1 VSGVVG
7 GAHVADGF
15 QTGQVAPL
23 RVRRRGSGTGEA
35 QGRNLLL
42 LRSGITFAL
51 LASAVSVH
59 FREPELIL
67 SGGFQYLY
75 AAIVLSYG
83 WLLVRYAFWGTR
95 ELPLPLLL
103 GQALVDVAFVS
114 LIVFA
119 TGLYDSVFA
128 FMYIVIILLGSIEMF
143 MKGAMLWAALSA
155 GSYVAL
161 LYLQM
166 KGVVVPPGGHDAL
179 PGLHEILRPSLTNS
193 IGFLLTGVLS
203 GMLGEDI
210 RVTRIRVHERED
222 VLQQL
227 ETFHK
232 YVVDNI
238 PSGILTVD
246 PHGRVSL
253 INDTACAILAV
264 DRGAV
269 TGRSVTEVLGDVTLD
284 ASRADPRLPRPEI
297 PFRRADGTEIF
308 LGFSSSPIKDAEGS
322 VIGSVV
328 IFQDLTP
335 VKQMEER
342 VRIAD
347 RLAVVGEMAAGL
359 AHEIR
364 NPLASIAGSSQ
375 MLREMPEIP
384 EMSRALLDIIGRE
397 STRLNNLISNFL
409 AYTGP
414 SLRNV
419 EVVDM
424 AALVEEIV
432 EAVRAGDGRQ
442 AGVDVRKTD
451 SGSHQVE
458 GDAELLRQVL
468 WNLVRNAVHATA
480 PGGRVLLDVFP
491 QVRHH
496 ESYIVTSVS
505 DTGSGIDPAI
515 LGKIFNPFFTSKEG
529 GTGLGLAISQR
540 IVQFHRGFIE
550 VRSTPGRG
558 STFSIFLPRPGDRGA
573 SPGPSARPSCPPP
586 E

>member
-1 VSGVVG
+1 MAGLSPAGPAARRPV
-7 GAHVADGF
+7 
-15 QTGQVAPL
+15 L
-23 RVRRRGSGTGEA
+23 RGRGSSEETK
-35 QGRNLLL
+35 GRNVLL

-83 WLLVRYAFWGTR
+83 WLLLRYAVWGTR
-95 ELPLPLLL
+95 ELPLPCFVA
-103 GQALVDVAFVS
+103 QALVDVAFVS

-128 FMYIVIILLGSIEMF
+128 FMYIVIILLGSLEMF
-143 MKGAMLWAALSA
+143 MKGAMLWAALSSA
-155 GSYVAL
+155 CYVAL

-166 KGVVVPPGGHDAL
+166 TGAVVPPGGQEAPL
-179 PGLHEILRPSLTNS
+179 VLSAILRPSLTNS

-203 GMLGEDI
+203 GLLGEDI
-210 RVTRIRVHERED
+210 RRTRIRMHEREG
-222 VLQQL
+222 VLQKL

-232 YVVDNI
+232 YVVENI

-246 PHGRVSL
+246 PQGRVSL

-264 DRGAV
+264 DKEAV
-269 TGRSVTEVLGDVTLD
+269 AGRPVDEVLEGITLEI
-284 ASRADPRLPRPEI
+284 SRADSRLPRPELL
-297 PFRRADGTEIF
+297 FRRADGTEIF
-308 LGFSSSPIKDAEGS
+308 LGFSSSPMKDGEGN
-322 VIGSVV
+322 VIGNVV

-335 VKQMEER
+335 VKHMEER

-375 MLREMPEIP
+375 MLHELPEMP

-397 STRLNNLISNFL
+397 SRRLNNLISDFL

-419 EVVDM
+419 AVVDM
-424 AALVEEIV
+424 RRLIQEIV
-432 EAVRAGDGRQ
+432 EAVRTGEGRD
-442 AGVDVRKTD
+442 AGVGVETTD
-451 SGSHQVE
+451 FASLHVD

-468 WNLVRNAVHATA
+468 WNLVRNAVHAT
-480 PGGRVLLDVFP
+480 PRGGRVLLGLFR
-491 QVRHH
+491 QVRHN
-496 ESYIVTSVS
+496 EPYVVTSVS
-505 DTGSGIDPAI
+505 DTGTGIDPAI

-529 GTGLGLAISQR
+529 GTGLGLSISQR

-550 VRSTPGRG
+550 VRSVPGQG
-558 STFSIFLPRPGDRGA
+558 STFSVFLPCSRDRGGA
-573 SPGPSARPSCPPP
+573 GPSSPEACPPAR
-586 E
+586 